1 MRKIP
6 PKCPHCKQSLD
17 EDLFTG
23 KFSNHI
29 DIYECL
35 SSLIK
40 RVEDLENE
48 LLAKK
53 LPDGLSRSSEP
64 GPPSSDPGPVVI
76 PEYPKGNKF

>member
-6 PKCPHCKQSLD
+6 LKCRNCGQPLEEVISKHDVTYYSHD
-17 EDLFTG
+17 DVF
-23 KFSNHI
+23 
-29 DIYECL
+29 DCL
-35 SSLIK
+35 KALIR

-64 GPPSSDPGPVVI
+64 GPPSSTPTPVVI
-76 PEYPKGNKF
+76 PEYPKIK